1 MELPPELRIL
11 DLTKEYR
18 GGKRAVDSFS
28 LTLRPGVLGL
38 LGSNGAGK
46 STLMRVLA
54 TVTKPTSGR
63 VLWQG
68 VDIAEQPGA
77 LRRTVGYLPQDFGVH
92 PQLTAREF
100 LSYLASAKGL
110 RGRSATARI
119 DELLDLVNLSGAAG
133 QRLGSMSGGMRRR
146 VGIAQALLNDP
157 RLLIVDEPT
166 LGLDPEE
173 RIRFGNLLTGLGT
186 ERIVILS
193 THIVS
198 DVAATAD
205 RIAVMGQGRLL
216 HHGTPE
222 ELLRLAEGSVWEV
235 TVAADRI
242 PALRSRF
249 VLGGTTR
256 TPQGVRARVL
266 SPQQPARH
274 AEQVPPRLDDAY
286 LLLCSSPAPAL
297 APTSAPAPAPT
308 SAPAPAP
315 AAHQAMVR

>member
-1 MELPPELRIL
+1 MELQIT

-18 GGKRAVDSFS
+18 GGKRAVSAFS

-46 STLMRVLA
+46 SSLMRILA
-54 TVTKPTSGR
+54 TVTRPTSGR
-63 VLWQG
+63 VLWEG
-68 VDIAEQPGA
+68 VDIAENPGP
-77 LRRTVGYLPQDFGVH
+77 LRRTVGYLPQDFGVY

-110 RGRSATARI
+110 RPRSARARI
-119 DELLDLVNLSGAAG
+119 DELLDLVNLSGAAR
-133 QRLGSMSGGMRRR
+133 QRLGSMSGGMRQR

-166 LGLDPEE
+166 VGLDPEE
-173 RIRFGNLLTGLGT
+173 RLRFGNLLTGLGS

-205 RIAVMGQGRLL
+205 RIAIMRQGRLV

-222 ELLRLAEGSVWEV
+222 EQLRSAEGAVWEI
-235 TVAADRI
+235 TVHSADL

-249 VLGGTTR
+249 LLGGTTR
-256 TPQGVRARVL
+256 TPGGVRVRVL
-266 SPQQPARH
+266 SRQRPAPH
-274 AEQVPPRLDDAY
+274 AEPVRPRLDDAY
-286 LLLCSSPAPAL
+286 LLLS
-297 APTSAPAPAPT
+297 SAPPAD
-308 SAPAPAP
+308 
-315 AAHQAMVR
+315 AAAVR

>member
-1 MELPPELRIL
+1 MELQII

-18 GGKRAVDSFS
+18 GGKRAVSSFS

-46 STLMRVLA
+46 SSLMRILA
-54 TVTKPTSGR
+54 TVTKPTSGQ

-68 VDIAEQPGA
+68 ADISESPGQ
-77 LRRTVGYLPQDFGVH
+77 LRRTIGYLPQDFGVY

-110 RGRSATARI
+110 RGRSAAARI
-119 DELLDLVNLSGAAG
+119 DELLDLVNLSGAAK
-133 QRLGSMSGGMRRR
+133 QRLGSMSGGMRQR

-157 RLLIVDEPT
+157 QLLIVDEPT
-166 LGLDPEE
+166 VGLDPEE
-173 RIRFGNLLTGLGT
+173 RMRFSNLLTGLGS

-205 RIAVMGQGRLL
+205 RIAIMGQGMLL

-222 ELLRLAEGSVWEV
+222 ELLRLAEGSVWEM
-235 TVAADRI
+235 TVNSDEI

-266 SPQQPARH
+266 SSQPPAPH
-274 AEQVPPRLDDAY
+274 AEPVQPRLDDAY
-286 LLLCSSPAPAL
+286 LLLSSPAA
-297 APTSAPAPAPT
+297 
-308 SAPAPAP
+308 
-315 AAHQAMVR
+315 AAHQATVR

>member
-1 MELPPELRIL
+1 MELQIT

-46 STLMRVLA
+46 SSLMRILA
-54 TVTKPTSGR
+54 TVTKPTSGQ
-63 VLWQG
+63 VFWNG
-68 VDIAEQPGA
+68 TDIAENPGP
-77 LRRTVGYLPQDFGVH
+77 LRRTIGYLPQDFGVY

-110 RGRSATARI
+110 QGRSANARI
-119 DELLDLVNLSGAAG
+119 TELLDLVNLSGAAK
-133 QRLGSMSGGMRRR
+133 QRLGSMSGGMRQR

-157 RLLIVDEPT
+157 QLLIVDEPT
-166 LGLDPEE
+166 VGLDPEE
-173 RIRFGNLLTGLGT
+173 RMRFSNLLTGLGS

-205 RIAVMGQGRLL
+205 RIAIMGKGRLI

-222 ELLRLAEGSVWEV
+222 ELLRLAEGSVWEL
-235 TVAADRI
+235 TVASDQI

-256 TPQGVRARVL
+256 TPQGVRARVI
-266 SPQQPARH
+266 SPHAPAQH
-274 AEQVPPRLDDAY
+274 AEPVPPGLDDAY
-286 LLLCSSPAPAL
+286 LLL
-297 APTSAPAPAPT
+297 TSAPAPAVPQT
-308 SAPAPAP
+308 V
-315 AAHQAMVR
+315 VR